1 MELLYADNLVLMAE
15 TEELLVE
22 KIQNGR
28 QSMEEKGLS
37 KLWYD

>member
-22 KIQNGR
+22 KIQK
-28 QSMEEKGLS
+28 SKECMEKGLRVNFR
-37 KLWYD
+37 